1 MRGIFFFQGLNVR
14 SKEKDWRE
22 ALTLVPGS
30 KGWGMECSVCKIS
43 NRNNL
48 EEGTKGLC
56 LFFFFNCICY
66 SHFHWVYCGQVRG
79 CIFKMLFLSQKDS
92 SPLPLKKKKQV
103 LKNIFIYL
111 AVLVLVTEL
120 GIFDHCLRGTLSCGM
135 RGLVSWPGLKLRPLH
150 GAWSLSH
157 WTTGEVPS
165 SICIC
170 VNFVSLRGFE
180 FPTCI

>member
-22 ALTLVPGS
+22 ALTLVPRS

-43 NRNNL
+43 KRNNL

-56 LFFFFNCICY
+56 LFFFLIVFVILT
-66 SHFHWVYCGQVRG
+66 FTGFIVGRLGGVYLKFFSWAKRTPAP
-79 CIFKMLFLSQKDS
+79 F
-92 SPLPLKKKKQV
+92 PLKRNKY
-103 LKNIFIYL
+103 LKIFIYL
-111 AVLVLVTEL
+111 AVPVLVTEL
-120 GIFDHCLRGTLSCGM
+120 GIFDHCLKGTLSCGM
-135 RGLVSWPGLKLRPLH
+135 RSLVSWPGLKLRPLH
-150 GAWSLSH
+150 GARSLSH
-157 WTTGEVPS
+157 LTTGEVPS

-180 FPTCI
+180 FPMCI